1 MDCRTRGG
9 RDMNIFLAILLWLL
23 GMVSISFAVEV
34 GIIAAWEFFRRPEK
48 KDKEQEIE
56 NGKHV

>member
-1 MDCRTRGG
+1 MRWG
-9 RDMNIFLAILLWLL
+9 RDMNIFLSILLWVL

-34 GIIAAWEFFRRPEK
+34 GIIAAWEFIRKQGKKEK
-48 KDKEQEIE
+48 EREIE

>member
-1 MDCRTRGG
+1 
-9 RDMNIFLAILLWLL
+9 MNIFLAILLWLL

-48 KDKEQEIE
+48 KDKEIE

>member
-9 RDMNIFLAILLWLL
+9 RDMNVFLAILLWLL

-34 GIIAAWEFFRRPEK
+34 GIIAAWEFFRRPGK
-48 KDKEQEIE
+48 KDKEIE

>member
-23 GMVSISFAVEV
+23 GMASISFAVEV

-48 KDKEQEIE
+48 KDKEIE

>member
-1 MDCRTRGG
+1 
-9 RDMNIFLAILLWLL
+9 MNIFLSILLWFL

-34 GIIAAWEFFRRPEK
+34 GIIAAWEFIRRPEK
-48 KDKEQEIE
+48 KEKEQELE

>member
-1 MDCRTRGG
+1 
-9 RDMNIFLAILLWLL
+9 MNVFLVVLLWLL

-34 GIIAAWEFFRRPEK
+34 GIIAAWEFFRRPGKKEK
-48 KDKEQEIE
+48 EIE

>member
-9 RDMNIFLAILLWLL
+9 RDMKIFLAILLWLL
-23 GMVSISFAVEV
+23 GMASISFAVEV

-48 KDKEQEIE
+48 KDKDQEIE